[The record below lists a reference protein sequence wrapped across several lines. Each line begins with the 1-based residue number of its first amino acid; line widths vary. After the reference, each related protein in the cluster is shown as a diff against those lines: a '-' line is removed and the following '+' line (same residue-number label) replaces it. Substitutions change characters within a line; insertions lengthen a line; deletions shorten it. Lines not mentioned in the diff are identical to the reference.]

1 MFVKQPQSKVDCFN
15 CALYCCICKDNKQR
29 DSAAKSKILYCA
41 EIVVKRKDQIYYI
54 DPHRPTFADTLELF
68 LVKIDFVLGCQPVAT
83 FQQRIV
89 SMHLTLSLFRNTQKI
104 LRDISREL
112 H

>member
-29 DSAAKSKILYCA
+29 DTKFKILYGA
-41 EIVVKRKDQIYYI
+41 EIVVKRKVQIYNF
-54 DPHRPTFADTLELF
+54 DPHQPTFADTLELF
-68 LVKIDFVLGCQPVAT
+68 VVKIDFVLGCLPVAT